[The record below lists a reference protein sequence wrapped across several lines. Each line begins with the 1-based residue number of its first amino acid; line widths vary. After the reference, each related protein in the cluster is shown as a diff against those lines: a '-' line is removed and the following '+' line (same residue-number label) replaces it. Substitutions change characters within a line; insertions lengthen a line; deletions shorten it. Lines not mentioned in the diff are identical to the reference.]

1 MAAGQGEAAN
11 TNPLS
16 ASSVMSSLSRS
27 FFGSQGARQQKQQ
40 QEEEEEEEE
49 EEEGGGG
56 LADAQ
61 TSTSTAASTNGA
73 AEAAAAVAAV
83 AVGVSHT
90 LEWHVKTY
98 SVPWK
103 KQTKDILSDV
113 GKHLRTYS

>member
-49 EEEGGGG
+49 EEYHSFAPVR
-56 LADAQ
+56 LPPP
-61 TSTSTAASTNGA
+61 SSSIPPLCPKH
-73 AEAAAAVAAV
+73 
-83 AVGVSHT
+83 SHIT
-90 LEWHVKTY
+90 HNPGY
-98 SVPWK
+98 
-103 KQTKDILSDV
+103 
-113 GKHLRTYS
+113 R